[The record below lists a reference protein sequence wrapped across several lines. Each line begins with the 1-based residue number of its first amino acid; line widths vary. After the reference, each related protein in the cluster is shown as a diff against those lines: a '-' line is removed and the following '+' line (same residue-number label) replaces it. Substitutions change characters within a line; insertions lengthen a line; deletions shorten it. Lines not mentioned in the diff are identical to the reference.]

1 MLKSSNAIILFLT
14 AQTISLLGSLVV
26 QFAIVWYVT
35 LVTESATMLA
45 VSSISG
51 FLPQL
56 AVSMLAG
63 VWIDKYD
70 RKKVIIVAD
79 VFTALLTTVLAIL
92 FYFQKETMP
101 IIFAVLALRALATG
115 VQMPAV
121 NALIPQIV
129 EKENLMRIN
138 GINSALNSGMMLIAP
153 LLGGL
158 LLNYVSFA
166 VLLFSDII
174 TAIIGV
180 SFLMMIKITPLIQT
194 EQGYFQI
201 KQWWRNTSVSVRQ
214 GWAYLRENP
223 LIKRVLLFQ
232 FVILFLISPSAFL
245 NPLLVS
251 KTFGG
256 DINLLS
262 YAEAVYSLGMVVGG
276 AIVVSLNRVHY
287 KLRIMF
293 FAAALYGGC
302 MIALG
307 CAEVFS
313 FYLMVNFMAGVVV
326 PCYNAPVTT
335 LIQERVALL
344 YQGRIFGFL
353 QFVTAAALPLGI
365 AIFSYPANLYG
376 VDVLFVING
385 LLCGLSSLIV
395 WLLFFRKQ
403 Y

>member
-1 MLKSSNAIILFLT
+1 MLKSSNSIILFLT

-45 VSSISG
+45 VSAISG

-70 RKKVIIVAD
+70 RKKVIIAAD
-79 VFTALLTTVLAIL
+79 VFTALLTTGLAVL

-101 IIFAVLALRALATG
+101 IIFAVLACRALATG

-129 EKENLMRIN
+129 EKDCLMRIN
-138 GINSALNSGMMLIAP
+138 GINSALNSSMMLIAP

-158 LLNYVSFA
+158 LLNYVSFT
-166 VLLFSDII
+166 VVLFSDII
-174 TAIIGV
+174 TAVVGV
-180 SFLMMIKITPLIQT
+180 SILMIIKIEPLIQNLQT
-194 EQGYFQI
+194 DFRI
-201 KQWWRNTSVSVRQ
+201 KLWWQNTVTAVRQ
-214 GWAYLRENP
+214 GWGYLHENP
-223 LIKRVLLFQ
+223 LIKKVLFFQ

-256 DINLLS
+256 DVNLLS

-276 AIVVSLNRVHY
+276 AIVVGLNRVRY
-287 KLRIMF
+287 KLRIMLI
-293 FAAALYGGC
+293 AAILYGGC

-307 CAEVFS
+307 MAEIFV
-313 FYLMVNFMAGVVV
+313 FYLMVNFIAGVVV

-335 LIQERVALL
+335 LIQEKVALP
-344 YQGRIFGFL
+344 YQGRIFAFL

-365 AIFSYPANLYG
+365 AIFSLPANLYG
-376 VDVLFVING
+376 VDKVFVING
-385 LLCGLSSLIV
+385 VLCGVSAFIAGR
-395 WLLFFRKQ
+395 LFFKKQ

>member
-14 AQTISLLGSLVV
+14 AQTVSLLGSLVV

-45 VSSISG
+45 VSAISG

-56 AVSMLAG
+56 AVSMFAG

-79 VFTALLTTVLAIL
+79 VFTALLTTALAIL

-101 IIFAVLALRALATG
+101 IIFTILALRALATG

-129 EKENLMRIN
+129 EKKSLMRIN
-138 GINSALNSGMMLIAP
+138 GINSALNSSMMLSAP

-158 LLNYVSFA
+158 LLNYVSFT
-166 VLLFSDII
+166 VVLFSDII
-174 TAIIGV
+174 TAVVGV
-180 SFLMMIKITPLIQT
+180 SILMIIKIEPLIQNLQT
-194 EQGYFQI
+194 DFRI
-201 KQWWRNTSVSVRQ
+201 KLWWQNTVTAVRQ
-214 GWAYLRENP
+214 GWGYLHENP
-223 LIKRVLLFQ
+223 LIKKVLFFQ

-256 DINLLS
+256 DVNLLS

-276 AIVVSLNRVHY
+276 AIVVGLNRVRY
-287 KLRIMF
+287 KLRIMLI
-293 FAAALYGGC
+293 AAILYGGC
-302 MIALG
+302 G
-307 CAEVFS
+307 
-313 FYLMVNFMAGVVV
+313 
-326 PCYNAPVTT
+326 
-335 LIQERVALL
+335 
-344 YQGRIFGFL
+344 
-353 QFVTAAALPLGI
+353 
-365 AIFSYPANLYG
+365 
-376 VDVLFVING
+376 
-385 LLCGLSSLIV
+385 
-395 WLLFFRKQ
+395 
-403 Y
+403 